1 VPTPRVVVAVPAFE
15 AEPHI
20 GRVLSE
26 LLAQRYEHFRVVLL
40 DDASEDA
47 TFAIAKRI
55 AASDERLT
63 VLRNA
68 SRIGLARNWNAAID
82 AARRLHPGARLF
94 AWAGHH
100 DEWHPDWLASLVTR
114 LDERPEAVL
123 AYPLDAYRD
132 EGREVA
138 GAAPFATTGVRDP
151 RIRVALAGRHM
162 VAGSMVYGLL
172 RLDALLRAGGLE
184 PVLYPDRLLI
194 ARLAWLGEFAQEQ
207 RVLWRRRLT
216 AEPTRRRQRQAI
228 HPGTPP
234 LRSFLPISLVHGMA
248 LIRSGV
254 PAPTV
259 VRYTRRRLVRDA
271 LARLARAA
279 YRAEG
284 HAPASASRA
293 LRRAVG
299 LPARKASR

>member
-1 VPTPRVVVAVPAFE
+1 MVLAVPAFE
-15 AEPHI
+15 AEAHI

-26 LLAQRYEHFRVVLL
+26 LLAQRYEDFRVVLV
-40 DDASEDA
+40 DDASQDA
-47 TFAIAKRI
+47 TFEIAERI

-63 VLRNA
+63 VERNA
-68 SRIGLARNWNAAID
+68 SRIGLSRNWNATVD
-82 AARRLHPGARLF
+82 AAHRLHPGADLF

-100 DEWHPDWLASLVTR
+100 DEWHPDWLSALVAH

-132 EGREVA
+132 DYGREIA
-138 GAAPFATTGVRDP
+138 GAAPFDTTGVHDP
-151 RIRVALAGRHM
+151 RTRLALAARHM
-162 VAGSMVYGLL
+162 VAGSMVYGLV
-172 RLDALLRAGGLE
+172 RWDAFRRVGGLE
-184 PVLYPDRLLI
+184 SVLYPDRLLI

-234 LRSFLPISLVHGMA
+234 LSSYLPISLVHSGSLLRA
-248 LIRSGV
+248 GV

-259 VRYTRRRLVRDA
+259 ARYTCRRHVRDA
-271 LARLARAA
+271 RGHVARAV

-284 HAPASASRA
+284 YAPASVSRL
-293 LRRAVG
+293 LRRAMG
-299 LPARKASR
+299 LPERKMSR

>member
-1 VPTPRVVVAVPAFE
+1 VAVPAFE
-15 AEPHI
+15 AEMHI

-26 LLAQRYEHFRVVLL
+26 LFAQRYEHFRVVVV
-40 DDASEDA
+40 DDASDDD
-47 TFAIAKRI
+47 TFAIADRI
-55 AASDERLT
+55 ASSDDRLT
-63 VLRNA
+63 VCRNA
-68 SRIGLARNWNAAID
+68 SRIGLSRNWNATIA
-82 AARRLHPGARLF
+82 AARRLHPGADLF

-100 DEWHPDWLASLVTR
+100 DEWHPDWLSSLVAR

-132 EGREVA
+132 DDGREIA

-151 RIRVALAGRHM
+151 RMRMALAARHM
-162 VAGSMVYGLL
+162 VAGSMVYGLV
-172 RLDALLRAGGLE
+172 RLDALLRAGGLQ

-234 LRSFLPISLVHGMA
+234 RRSFLPISVVHGAA
-248 LIRSGV
+248 LLRAGV
-254 PAPTV
+254 PAATV
-259 VRYTRRRLVRDA
+259 LGYTCRRIVRDA
-271 LARLARAA
+271 LGRLARAA
-279 YRAEG
+279 YRLEG
-284 HAPASASRA
+284 HAPAPASRV

-299 LPARKASR
+299 LPERKASR